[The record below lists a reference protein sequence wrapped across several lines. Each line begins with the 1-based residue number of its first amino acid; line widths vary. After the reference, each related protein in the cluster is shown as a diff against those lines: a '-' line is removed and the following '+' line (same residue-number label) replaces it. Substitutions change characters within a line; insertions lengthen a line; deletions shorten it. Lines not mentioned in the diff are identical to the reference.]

1 MEKREILKET
11 ELFVLDMDGT
21 FYLDTDVL
29 DGALDFL
36 EEVKKAGKRYVFFTN
51 NSSKSPKTYI
61 DKLAKMGCYI
71 KRNQIITSG
80 DVMIQYLKEYYPE
93 KKVYLV
99 GTPDLEEN
107 FRENGILL
115 TREMPDV
122 VVIGFDMTLTY
133 EKLERACTYIRNG
146 AVFLATHLDINCPT
160 KDGFIPDC
168 GAMCAAISLSTGKE
182 PKYVGKPFKETVD
195 MVLEMTGAK
204 REAMS
209 FVGDRIYTDVKTGV
223 VNGAHGILVLT
234 GETKLEDVPKA
245 DVVPDAI
252 LIAAIKSWEGLEKS
266 LKSECKVVF
275 VLFGTICDID
285 QIVAR
290 IKDAGKVAIVHVD
303 MIQGLSTK
311 RVAVDFIAHNTR
323 ADGIISTKN
332 TLVER
337 AKEMGLYAI
346 QRTFVVDSIALD
358 TLKKQIEMFRPDAVE
373 IMPGVMPKILKIMRE
388 YTDIPLIAGGLLSDK
403 KDVMAAFEA
412 GTDAI
417 SATNEAVWYV

>member
-1 MEKREILKET
+1 MTML
-11 ELFVLDMDGT
+11 EL
-21 FYLDTDVL
+21 
-29 DGALDFL
+29 L
-36 EEVKKAGKRYVFFTN
+36 EE
-51 NSSKSPKTYI
+51 SPI
-61 DKLAKMGCYI
+61 
-71 KRNQIITSG
+71 
-80 DVMIQYLKEYYPE
+80 
-93 KKVYLV
+93 
-99 GTPDLEEN
+99 
-107 FRENGILL
+107 
-115 TREMPDV
+115 
-122 VVIGFDMTLTY
+122 
-133 EKLERACTYIRNG
+133 
-146 AVFLATHLDINCPT
+146 
-160 KDGFIPDC
+160 
-168 GAMCAAISLSTGKE
+168 
-182 PKYVGKPFKETVD
+182 
-195 MVLEMTGAK
+195 
-204 REAMS
+204 
-209 FVGDRIYTDVKTGV
+209 
-223 VNGAHGILVLT
+223 
-234 GETKLEDVPKA
+234 
-245 DVVPDAI
+245 
-252 LIAAIKSWEGLEKS
+252 IAAIKSWEGLEKS

-303 MIQGLSTK
+303 MYTFFQTILSGLSTK

-332 TLVER
+332 TLVEH